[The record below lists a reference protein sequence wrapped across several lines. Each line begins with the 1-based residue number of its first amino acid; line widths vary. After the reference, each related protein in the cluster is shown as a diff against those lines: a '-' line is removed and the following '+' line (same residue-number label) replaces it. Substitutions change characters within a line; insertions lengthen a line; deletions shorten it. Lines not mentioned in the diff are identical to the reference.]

1 MEAMHVG
8 ARREARPP
16 GAHHATANGRFMRT
30 NQGPRACLRRA
41 YAFPLVCK
49 HLSKRT
55 TNELFTLVKNKNY
68 EAVHETS
75 VRGLPDG
82 DRGPAASSDFQ
93 KNDEVGNMTQ
103 FSKRGVWSSEN
114 WMGGDE

>member
-1 MEAMHVG
+1 
-8 ARREARPP
+8 
-16 GAHHATANGRFMRT
+16 MRT

-49 HLSKRT
+49 HLSKRRSRT
-55 TNELFTLVKNKNY
+55 GQQTNYSLYLKTRIMKQYTKPQCEVYLM
-68 EAVHETS
+68 ETE
-75 VRGLPDG
+75 
-82 DRGPAASSDFQ
+82 GPLASSDFQ
-93 KNDEVGNMTQ
+93 VNDEVGGMTQ